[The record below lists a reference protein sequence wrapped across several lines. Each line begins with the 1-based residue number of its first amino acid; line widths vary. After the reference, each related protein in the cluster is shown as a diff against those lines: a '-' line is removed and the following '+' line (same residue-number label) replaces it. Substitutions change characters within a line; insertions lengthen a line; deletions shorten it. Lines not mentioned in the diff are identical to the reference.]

1 LLLTGRSISTI
12 VRVMVRP
19 REFEEGIVLD
29 AALAVFWRRGFDG
42 TAISEL
48 VEATGLKRQSLY
60 NAFRDKDGL
69 FHATLSHYVARVEE
83 SLAPLAD
90 PRAGLPALSAYM
102 QGALEIYRARGGGA
116 CLLVK
121 TAFSEERAHPDVR
134 RAIKQGAD
142 AVRAR
147 FAAVIEQARARGEV
161 AANTSPELAAAY
173 LYAVLS
179 GASALAHTGGE
190 KQHVDAVLGLAIASL
205 RPLGKEALPT
215 PSKRKK
221 AP

>member
-1 LLLTGRSISTI
+1 
-12 VRVMVRP
+12 MVRP
-19 REFEEGIVLD
+19 REFEEAAVLD
-29 AALAVFWRRGFDG
+29 AALALFWRRGFDG
-42 TAISEL
+42 AAISDL

-69 FHATLSHYVARVEE
+69 FHATLAHYVRRVEE

-90 PRAGLPALSAYM
+90 PRAGLPALVGYM

-134 RAIKQGAD
+134 RAIRQGAD

-147 FAAVIEQARARGEV
+147 FAVVIDNARARGEV
-161 AANTSPELAAAY
+161 AAGTSPDLAAAY

-179 GASALAHTGGE
+179 GASALAHTGGD
-190 KQHVDAVLGLAIASL
+190 KQQVDAVLALAITSL
-205 RPLGKEALPT
+205 RPANKESPT
-215 PSKRKK
+215 RRKK
-221 AP
+221 TA